1 MNTIQTGDVRPLAP
15 LLEKCDAHT
24 APNGVV
30 RASSAGSTGS
40 GSRAEPALPYFLLGL
55 IAFVLLGLVCSMGA
69 MLGVRVELRR
79 QGIDRPGSL
88 MAAPYCDR
96 RVEVCP

>member
-15 LLEKCDAHT
+15 LLEKCDART
-24 APNGVV
+24 APNDVV
-30 RASSAGSTGS
+30 RTSGAGSA
-40 GSRAEPALPYFLLGL
+40 SRAEPALPYFLLGL